1 MYEFSKSLTITAK
14 NYNLQERDIAFCY
27 LVAAGVDR
35 ADAFHVIFQH
45 GSKTEAHATHDTTDN
60 EASKYINNHAG
71 IKLLIQK
78 IKARQPINTT
88 NTQQEVRTAQREQD
102 NEEEENKKA
111 AELKTREG
119 LTKKL
124 RFEISNTH
132 GKDSVQGL
140 IQLAKL
146 EGYDKEDNR
155 TEEEKRRYFLP
166 YRSRCRGCKLMHF
179 YRDLEDKTQ
188 DDTKTESEK

>member
-1 MYEFSKSLTITAK
+1 MYEFSKQLTITAK

-27 LVAAGVDR
+27 LIAAGMDR
-35 ADAFHVIFQH
+35 ADAFYLLYNKGKNINSGTYTTIDSEAAKYYNSSPAFKLLV
-45 GSKTEAHATHDTTDN
+45 SKIKN
-60 EASKYINNHAG
+60 RQQINNVG
-71 IKLLIQK
+71 
-78 IKARQPINTT
+78 
-88 NTQQEVRTAQREQD
+88 TQQEVKAEVINTIM
-102 NEEEENKKA
+102 EEEETPRQ
-111 AELKTREG
+111 AELKTRDG
-119 LTKKL
+119 LIR
-124 RFEISNTH
+124 RFSRELANIH

-188 DDTKTESEK
+188 DQAPDDKQK